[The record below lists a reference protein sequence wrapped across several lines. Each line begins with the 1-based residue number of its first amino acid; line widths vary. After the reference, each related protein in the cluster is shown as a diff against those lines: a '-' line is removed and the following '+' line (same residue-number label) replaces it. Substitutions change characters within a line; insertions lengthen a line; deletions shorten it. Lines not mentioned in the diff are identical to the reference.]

1 MGQHVAGGGGQQGG
15 WGVLIDPRCQVGGG
29 AGGLGQGL
37 HNLGLAGL
45 AVGDQ
50 LGQTGGGRGYGL
62 AVAGQH
68 LRPSA
73 RGQTV
78 QGRHIG
84 PHIAIGRRDQRR
96 GPAHGVIARKQHVT
110 AGKAQV
116 VSHMAGGVQGRDLNI
131 ADVQCLAVVQGFIRA
146 KGQINA
152 FTATR
157 KPCSNKALHQGRSPC
172 IGGAKGHYRGLELCR
187 NPGGKGRVVQM
198 GMGDKDRRN
207 PLIRGEGGQ
216 NRGHVVGV
224 IGAWV
229 DQGNLALAQQIAVGA
244 AARHGRGVVRPDPP
258 NPGHACP
265 FRFLPAGASL
275 APMRLHLKSLLPRG
289 LFGRAALIL
298 VVPVVTIQLIVS
310 VVFIQRHF
318 EGVTRQMTTSVQ
330 IEISHLMQAVTSAP
344 DLATAQNRAAEI
356 GAALQL
362 QVVLPSNSAP
372 ETDLREVLDWS
383 GREVILTLRTQI
395 PQVVSADLLTEG
407 REARVWIQTP
417 FGVMR
422 VVVDRR
428 RMSAS
433 NPHQLLVLMVFASI
447 VMTGVAF
454 VFLRNQMTPIQRLAR
469 AAEAFGK
476 GEVVPFRPRGATEVR
491 AAGQA
496 FLDMRGRIERQ
507 IEART
512 QMLSGVSHDLRTP
525 LTRLKLGLSFLP
537 EDDETEALKRD
548 VSQMERL
555 VEEFLSFARG
565 DAMEAAEDID
575 PAEFLSAVVADAVRA
590 GQRVEMGVVDWPGG
604 RMRLRPQAVRRA
616 LENLL
621 GNAARH
627 GTRARVSLTASE
639 RLVRLVVED
648 DGPGIPISAR
658 EAALEPFQ
666 RLDAARDPNRGGGVG
681 LGLAIAAD
689 VARSHGGALRLGD
702 SEALG
707 GLRAELTLAR

>member
-1 MGQHVAGGGGQQGG
+1 
-15 WGVLIDPRCQVGGG
+15 
-29 AGGLGQGL
+29 
-37 HNLGLAGL
+37 
-45 AVGDQ
+45 
-50 LGQTGGGRGYGL
+50 
-62 AVAGQH
+62 
-68 LRPSA
+68 
-73 RGQTV
+73 
-78 QGRHIG
+78 
-84 PHIAIGRRDQRR
+84 
-96 GPAHGVIARKQHVT
+96 
-110 AGKAQV
+110 
-116 VSHMAGGVQGRDLNI
+116 
-131 ADVQCLAVVQGFIRA
+131 
-146 KGQINA
+146 
-152 FTATR
+152 
-157 KPCSNKALHQGRSPC
+157 
-172 IGGAKGHYRGLELCR
+172 
-187 NPGGKGRVVQM
+187 
-198 GMGDKDRRN
+198 
-207 PLIRGEGGQ
+207 
-216 NRGHVVGV
+216 
-224 IGAWV
+224 
-229 DQGNLALAQQIAVGA
+229 
-244 AARHGRGVVRPDPP
+244 
-258 NPGHACP
+258 
-265 FRFLPAGASL
+265 
-275 APMRLHLKSLLPRG
+275 MRLHLKSLLPRG

-330 IEISHLMQAVTSAP
+330 IEISHLMAVVSRAP

-362 QVVLPSNSAP
+362 QVVLPSNDAP

-383 GREVILTLRTQI
+383 GREVILTLRNQI
-395 PQVVSADLLTEG
+395 PQVVAADLLTVG
-407 REARVWIQTP
+407 REARVWIDTP
-417 FGVMR
+417 YGVMR

-496 FLDMRGRIERQ
+496 FLDMRSRIDRQ

-537 EDDETEALKRD
+537 EDEETEALKRD
-548 VSQMERL
+548 VSQMERM

-565 DAMEAAEDID
+565 DAMEAAEDTN
-575 PAEFLSAVVADAVRA
+575 PAEFLAAVVADAVRA
-590 GQRVEMGVVDWPGG
+590 GQRVEVGAVDWPGG
-604 RMRLRPQAVRRA
+604 QMRLRPQAVRRA

-627 GTRARVSLTASE
+627 ATLARVSLTVSE

-648 DGPGIPISAR
+648 NGPGIPAHAR

-681 LGLAIAAD
+681 LGLSIAAD